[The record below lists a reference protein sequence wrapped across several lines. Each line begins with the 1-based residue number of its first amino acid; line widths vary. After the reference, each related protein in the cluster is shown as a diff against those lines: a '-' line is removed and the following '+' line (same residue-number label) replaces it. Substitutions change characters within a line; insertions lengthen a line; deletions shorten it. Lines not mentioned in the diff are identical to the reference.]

1 MSVRERLDAIAS
13 QRVLVLDGAM
23 GSMIQSLKLGEADF
37 RGERF
42 AGHAMPL
49 SGCNDLLCLTRPQ
62 AISTIHEAY
71 LAAGADIIETCSFN
85 ATAVSL
91 GDYGLADL
99 AYEVSRAA
107 ASLARQAAD
116 AYSTAD
122 KPRFVAGSMGPT
134 AKSASLPSDMSDPA
148 KRAIYWDEL
157 EAAYYDH
164 ARGLLDGGA
173 DILLLET
180 IFDTLNAK
188 AALFAIGR
196 LTRERNSDIPVM
208 ISATVSGDS
217 GRLLCGQ
224 TLEAF
229 CASVRHSAPW
239 SIGLNCS
246 FGAEKLLPH
255 IRTLSS
261 SMSCKISAHPNA
273 GLPNQQGGYDESP
286 ETMAACIERY
296 LQDGLL
302 NIVGG
307 CCGSTPAHIAAIAAK
322 AALYQ
327 PRPLPQRAPVSHWAG
342 ISAIG
347 ERIDI
352 TGSGEDAYE
361 DAADSA
367 RDLIDDGAEIV
378 NIGVDDAMP
387 DAEKAMGQFLNTLL
401 FDPHIAKAP
410 FMINS
415 SRWSVLETG
424 LKHMPGKCL
433 VNAIS
438 LKDGQEEFLR
448 RASLVRRYGASAVVT
463 LIDEKGQA
471 IDFERKIAV
480 AGRAYRLLTENDFPP
495 ADIVFDPGA
504 AEGDTGAW
512 IRDNCPGVQ
521 ISGVT

>member
-1 MSVRERLDAIAS
+1 
-13 QRVLVLDGAM
+13 
-23 GSMIQSLKLGEADF
+23 
-37 RGERF
+37 
-42 AGHAMPL
+42 
-49 SGCNDLLCLTRPQ
+49 
-62 AISTIHEAY
+62 
-71 LAAGADIIETCSFN
+71 
-85 ATAVSL
+85 
-91 GDYGLADL
+91 
-99 AYEVSRAA
+99 
-107 ASLARQAAD
+107 
-116 AYSTAD
+116 
-122 KPRFVAGSMGPT
+122 
-134 AKSASLPSDMSDPA
+134 
-148 KRAIYWDEL
+148 
-157 EAAYYDH
+157 
-164 ARGLLDGGA
+164 
-173 DILLLET
+173 
-180 IFDTLNAK
+180 
-188 AALFAIGR
+188 
-196 LTRERNSDIPVM
+196 
-208 ISATVSGDS
+208 
-217 GRLLCGQ
+217 
-224 TLEAF
+224 
-229 CASVRHSAPW
+229 VRHSAPW

-255 IRTLSS
+255 IRTLSAA
-261 SMSCKISAHPNA
+261 MPCKISAHPNA

-286 ETMAACIERY
+286 EMMAACIERY
-296 LQDGLL
+296 LQDGLV

-361 DAADSA
+361 DAADSV

-378 NIGVDDAMP
+378 NIGADDAMP

-401 FDPHIAKAP
+401 FDPNIAKAP

-448 RASLVRRYGASAVVT
+448 RSSLVWRYGASALVT
-463 LIDEKGQA
+463 LIAEKGQSL
-471 IDFERKIAV
+471 DFERKIEV

-504 AEGDTGAW
+504 AEDDSVAW

-521 ISGVT
+521 ILGVT